1 VEAGSYAGDARIDD
15 VPPGQSRLLSY
26 GIDLNVFVDPNVEPE
41 LTAARTVQSAKIA
54 KGLLQ
59 VTVKNQAV
67 QSYALQNKGDLAR
80 TIIIEHSRDADGR
93 LVDPP
98 APEEVTPALY
108 RIRIRVD
115 GHKTAK

>member
-26 GIDLNVFVDPNVEPE
+26 GIDLNLFVDPNTEPE
-41 LTAARTVQSAKIA
+41 LTATRTVQSAKIA

-67 QSYALQNKGDLAR
+67 QSYALQNKGEAAR
-80 TIIIEHSRDADGR
+80 TVIVEHPRDPDGR
-93 LVDPP
+93 LVEPA

-108 RIRIRVD
+108 
-115 GHKTAK
+115 